1 MYYRMTKASWDPTKR
16 EEIFAVMDSMR
27 DRIKALGVVSVNEIE
42 IGEGQS
48 ITVGVYNSKE
58 DADKASAEV
67 SKMVTEDF
75 AQYFTLPPKFLK
87 VKAFGLCDFTETPSP
102 IALDTFPPFKT

>member
-1 MYYRMTKASWDPTKR
+1 MYYRITKASWDPTKR

-48 ITVGVYNSKE
+48 ITVGVYNSKK
-58 DADKASAEV
+58 DAMREEYKLKKN
-67 SKMVTEDF
+67 SK
-75 AQYFTLPPKFLK
+75 LRNILK
-87 VKAFGLCDFTETPSP
+87 KD
-102 IALDTFPPFKT
+102 

>member
-42 IGEGQS
+42 
-48 ITVGVYNSKE
+48 NSMS
-58 DADKASAEV
+58 DAMDV
-67 SKMVTEDF
+67 DF
-75 AQYFTLPPKFLK
+75 
-87 VKAFGLCDFTETPSP
+87 SS
-102 IALDTFPPFKT
+102 LDI

>member
-58 DADKASAEV
+58 DADKATAEV
-67 SKMVTEDF
+67 SKMITE
-75 AQYFTLPPKFLK
+75 
-87 VKAFGLCDFTETPSP
+87 
-102 IALDTFPPFKT
+102 

>member
-58 DADKASAEV
+58 DADKATAEV
-67 SKMVTEDF
+67 SKMITEDF
-75 AQYFTLPPKFLK
+75 A
-87 VKAFGLCDFTETPSP
+87 
-102 IALDTFPPFKT
+102 

>member
-58 DADKASAEV
+58 DADR
-67 SKMVTEDF
+67 
-75 AQYFTLPPKFLK
+75 PPLKFLK
-87 VKAFGLCDFTETPSP
+87 
-102 IALDTFPPFKT
+102 

>member
-58 DADKASAEV
+58 DADKATAEV
-67 SKMVTEDF
+67 SKMITEDF
-75 AQYFTLPPKFLK
+75 TQYFTAPPEISEGESVWSL
-87 VKAFGLCDFTETPSP
+87 
-102 IALDTFPPFKT
+102 

>member
-1 MYYRMTKASWDPTKR
+1 MYYRMTKASWDPSKR

-58 DADKASAEV
+58 DADNTRTEASKIV
-67 SKMVTEDF
+67 NKDF
-75 AQYFTLPPKFLK
+75 AEYFTAPPEIF
-87 VKAFGLCDFTETPSP
+87 
-102 IALDTFPPFKT
+102 

>member
-58 DADKASAEV
+58 DADKATTEV
-67 SKMVTEDF
+67 SKMITEDF
-75 AQYFTLPPKFLK
+75 AQYFTAPPEIFEGESVWTL
-87 VKAFGLCDFTETPSP
+87 
-102 IALDTFPPFKT
+102 

>member
-1 MYYRMTKASWDPTKR
+1 
-16 EEIFAVMDSMR
+16 MDSMR

-58 DADKASAEV
+58 DADKATAEV
-67 SKMVTEDF
+67 SKMITEDF
-75 AQYFTLPPKFLK
+75 AQYFTAPPEIFEGESVWTL
-87 VKAFGLCDFTETPSP
+87 
-102 IALDTFPPFKT
+102 

>member
-48 ITVGVYNSKE
+48 ITVGVFNSKE
-58 DADKASAEV
+58 DVDKASAEV
-67 SKMVTEDF
+67 SKMVTVDF
-75 AQYFTLPPKFLK
+75 AKYLTAPPEIFE
-87 VKAFGLCDFTETPSP
+87 G
-102 IALDTFPPFKT
+102 

>member
-27 DRIKALGVVSVNEIE
+27 DRIKALGVVSVNEVE

-48 ITVGVYNSKE
+48 ITVGIYNSKE

-67 SKMVTEDF
+67 SKMVNEDF
-75 AQYFTLPPKFLK
+75 EQYFTAPPEIFEGESVWTL
-87 VKAFGLCDFTETPSP
+87 
-102 IALDTFPPFKT
+102 